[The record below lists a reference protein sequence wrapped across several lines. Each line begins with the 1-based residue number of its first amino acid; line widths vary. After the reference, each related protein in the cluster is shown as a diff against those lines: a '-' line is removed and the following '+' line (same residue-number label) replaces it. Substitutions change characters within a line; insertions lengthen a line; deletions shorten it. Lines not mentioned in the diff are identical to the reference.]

1 MYKQYDGVENVD
13 FVIPPSGVIARC
25 IQTKELIN
33 IIEGIPVY
41 RTVTGDV
48 IGLPA
53 SKENTFFLTSAMVA
67 SALKGRRDD
76 VLVPNDFIR
85 DTKGTIIGCQSLS
98 RF

>member
-1 MYKQYDGVENVD
+1 MCKQYDGVENVD

-41 RTVTGDV
+41 RTFKVYV

-53 SKENTFFLTSAMVA
+53 SK
-67 SALKGRRDD
+67 
-76 VLVPNDFIR
+76 
-85 DTKGTIIGCQSLS
+85 
-98 RF
+98 